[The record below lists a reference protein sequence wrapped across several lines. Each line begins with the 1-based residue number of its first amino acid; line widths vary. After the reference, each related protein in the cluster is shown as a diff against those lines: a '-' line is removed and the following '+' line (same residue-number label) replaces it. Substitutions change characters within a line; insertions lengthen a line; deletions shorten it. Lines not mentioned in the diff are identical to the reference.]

1 MLFIKCRWQLIVNEP
16 NHSRLN
22 YDKGNYEAFREFLRI
37 DWKSTLE
44 NETK

>member
-1 MLFIKCRWQLIVNEP
+1 MNVI

-22 YDKGNYEAFREFLRI
+22 YDKGNYEAFRAFLKI

-44 NETK
+44 NENNNVEVMWAKFK